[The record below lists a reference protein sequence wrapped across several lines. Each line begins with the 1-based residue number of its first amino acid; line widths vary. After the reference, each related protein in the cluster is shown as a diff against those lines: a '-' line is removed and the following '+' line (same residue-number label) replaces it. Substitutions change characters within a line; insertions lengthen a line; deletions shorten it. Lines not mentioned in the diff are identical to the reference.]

1 MQNFLLIFGAILL
14 LGAGGRALFQ
24 LIFLVIGAA
33 GQAGTSLARGL
44 DKDELAARQTNENL
58 AEIKAFNQARL
69 RRLLILAAIGA
80 VGGLMIYI
88 SGYIGS

>member
-24 LIFLVIGAA
+24 LIFLLLGAA
-33 GQAGTSLARGL
+33 GQAGTSLSRGL
-44 DKDELAARQTNENL
+44 SKDEASVHQAGENL
-58 AEIKAFNQARL
+58 ADIKAFNQARL

-80 VGGLMIYI
+80 VGGLMICI
-88 SGYIGS
+88 SGYIGK